1 MKRFISGFLC
11 VVMCLALF
19 TLPVLAIDTSEDAN
33 LTIQVFDTEEDYQN
47 YLASFG
53 SEAESRGIIDTVYA
67 YSIVRKNGAS
77 DKTCQVY
84 VNWSGKELISAIRF
98 KKLTVKSTSAT
109 SSKTYGTFEYGGD
122 YVTYYA
128 TATTV
133 GNVMVGQVN
142 IPTSVDTVRADVVDM
157 QSYHLNDKEWFSGF
171 DLPVNVRIKD

>member
-67 YSIVRKNGAS
+67 YSIVRKM
-77 DKTCQVY
+77 
-84 VNWSGKELISAIRF
+84 EPLIKPA
-98 KKLTVKSTSAT
+98 KC
-109 SSKTYGTFEYGGD
+109 
-122 YVTYYA
+122 
-128 TATTV
+128 
-133 GNVMVGQVN
+133 M
-142 IPTSVDTVRADVVDM
+142 
-157 QSYHLNDKEWFSGF
+157 
-171 DLPVNVRIKD
+171 